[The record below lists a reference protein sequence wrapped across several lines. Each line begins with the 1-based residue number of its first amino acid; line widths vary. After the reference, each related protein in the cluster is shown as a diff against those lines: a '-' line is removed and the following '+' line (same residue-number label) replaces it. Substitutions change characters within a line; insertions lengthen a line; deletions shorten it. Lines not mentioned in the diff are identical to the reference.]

1 MSKQMVPAVIDPKTG
16 KQLVLPKL
24 KKPKPGAVNP
34 GKRPLV
40 PIGKPISNQ
49 IGFVGPKPVKQ
60 KRPRRYTQMPDTISA
75 MPQTKFTP
83 RNNAGITGPGGASV
97 NKIYNTY

>member
-40 PIGKPISNQ
+40 PVKPISDQ
-49 IGFVGPKPVKQ
+49 TGFVGPKPRQLRVGEKPTINGEKLMQ
-60 KRPRRYTQMPDTISA
+60 IQPVLPKPRS
-75 MPQTKFTP
+75 
-83 RNNAGITGPGGASV
+83 NAGITGPGGKSV